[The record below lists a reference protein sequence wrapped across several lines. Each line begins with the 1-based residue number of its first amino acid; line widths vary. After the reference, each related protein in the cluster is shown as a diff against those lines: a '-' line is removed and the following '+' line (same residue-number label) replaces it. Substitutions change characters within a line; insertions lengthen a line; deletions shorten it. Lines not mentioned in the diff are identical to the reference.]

1 MILNDIKTPD
11 ELYKYMDENIEYGYL
26 GKDGNI
32 YKADNPEFDD
42 KWFDYYLLESP
53 EEVIKN
59 KIGICWD
66 QVELERKWFEKNKF
80 EYKTYFEIVDVNY
93 ENNYST
99 HTFLIYKDNNKWH
112 YFENADYDN
121 RGIYSF
127 DSIEELLDFQKE
139 KYIIHLKEEN
149 IKDEEIDRIKRVL
162 YQKPTSHISA
172 REFIEFVLK

>member
-1 MILNDIKTPD
+1 MILNNIKTPE

-59 KIGICWD
+59 KSGICWD

-80 EYKTYFEIVDVNY
+80 EYKTYFEIEIIINGI
-93 ENNYST
+93 T
-99 HTFLIYKDNNKWH
+99 LKMLIMITGV
-112 YFENADYDN
+112 F
-121 RGIYSF
+121 I
-127 DSIEELLDFQKE
+127 
-139 KYIIHLKEEN
+139 
-149 IKDEEIDRIKRVL
+149 VL
-162 YQKPTSHISA
+162 IQ
-172 REFIEFVLK
+172 